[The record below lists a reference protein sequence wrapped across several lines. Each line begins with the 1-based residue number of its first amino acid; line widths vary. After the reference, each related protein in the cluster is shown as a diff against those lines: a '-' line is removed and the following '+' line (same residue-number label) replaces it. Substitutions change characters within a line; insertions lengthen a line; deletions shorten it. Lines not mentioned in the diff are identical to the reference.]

1 MFAVPLWFL
10 PALFWTKQLYNLVQN
25 KSGVIFCIFLSL
37 LAYVGSRFVEL
48 PFALFQGMIGLLFF
62 IIGVWAKKGVS
73 KRWIYLFILCWALA
87 MGLNA
92 FGFEISSIDMMHNNY
107 RFLPLDVIVACG
119 GTAAVYSMSTVL
131 DRKTN
136 YTARLLAWFGRF
148 SIVILCAHTIERFIP
163 LWNALHITNLGLL
176 FAVKVAFCSLAVL
189 ICLRI
194 PFTRKVFQLA

>member
-1 MFAVPLWFL
+1 M
-10 PALFWTKQLYNLVQN
+10 
-25 KSGVIFCIFLSL
+25 

-73 KRWIYLFILCWALA
+73 KRWIYLFILCWAFV

-119 GTAAVYSMSTVL
+119 GTAAVYGVSTVL

-163 LWNALHITNLGLL
+163 LWNAFHITNLGLL

>member
-1 MFAVPLWFL
+1 M
-10 PALFWTKQLYNLVQN
+10 
-25 KSGVIFCIFLSL
+25 S
-37 LAYVGSRFVEL
+37 
-48 PFALFQGMIGLLFF
+48 
-62 IIGVWAKKGVS
+62 
-73 KRWIYLFILCWALA
+73 
-87 MGLNA
+87 LNA

-119 GTAAVYSMSTVL
+119 GTAAVYGVSTVL

-163 LWNALHITNLGLL
+163 LWNALHITYLGLQ
-176 FAVKVAFCSLAVL
+176 FALKVAFCSLVVW